1 MKRALKWIVPLVV
14 VVEVI
19 LVWSG
24 VADPGDA
31 VLVVAGLEAVIF
43 LVGLGGLVLVVGRYR
58 KQRHAGLD
66 PWRAL
71 EDGLSLVLP
80 RAAAR
85 FVLHEPRMF
94 VSLFRWAFRRV
105 RPAEGE
111 FGYHRRSV
119 LRAIVPVVIVTSPL
133 ELLIVHLLAQALS
146 PWGWLKWALLALGV
160 YAVLWLLGLYASFV
174 ALPHRLERTGL
185 RLRHG
190 VLAEGFVPYEA
201 IETVLRKEGK
211 VPHFGDGLSH
221 DTGEDALYL
230 ATGGKTDV
238 ALSLRAPRSVRGFL
252 KETKPASRIHLAVDA
267 PAGFVR
273 ELCSRIET
281 PAFDS
286 VAALPARGKRKPVG
300 DRKQRAR
307 APQPHGGITT
317 NPRKGGVAWTWKH
330 CSSRS
335 TRWWTTGSKRPVVG
349 PPDVVLAGRRCSR
362 TARSSPLRS
371 FHSGPLPQ
379 RARLL
384 QVRRRPPPGLLP
396 RSSEPR
402 PTQPPYPRP
411 RTHNA
416 RLATGSGLCARRRLG
431 GLPRAGHHP
440 HPGRS
445 EGPRPPQRPV
455 CRTSDLRPERLQNR
469 VGLRFQG
476 GPLREPRGCRHRL
489 RFGPANCDERPIGEF
504 LVASGGHDAFSW
516 PTKDSPRYSGNGD
529 G

>member
-286 VAALPARGKRKPVG
+286 VAAL
-300 DRKQRAR
+300 
-307 APQPHGGITT
+307 
-317 NPRKGGVAWTWKH
+317 
-330 CSSRS
+330 
-335 TRWWTTGSKRPVVG
+335 RPV
-349 PPDVVLAGRRCSR
+349 
-362 TARSSPLRS
+362 
-371 FHSGPLPQ
+371 
-379 RARLL
+379 
-384 QVRRRPPPGLLP
+384 
-396 RSSEPR
+396 
-402 PTQPPYPRP
+402 
-411 RTHNA
+411 
-416 RLATGSGLCARRRLG
+416 
-431 GLPRAGHHP
+431 
-440 HPGRS
+440 
-445 EGPRPPQRPV
+445 
-455 CRTSDLRPERLQNR
+455 
-469 VGLRFQG
+469 
-476 GPLREPRGCRHRL
+476 
-489 RFGPANCDERPIGEF
+489 ANENP
-504 LVASGGHDAFSW
+504 
-516 PTKDSPRYSGNGD
+516 
-529 G
+529 